1 MLYDDLWKRMEALIG
16 GNFYVLP
23 SSVHELILIPERYG
37 MDKRRLQEMV
47 KEINRTEVENEEVL
61 SDNVYYYSRKEERL
75 LI

>member
-1 MLYDDLWKRMEALIG
+1 MRMPLRP
-16 GNFYVLP
+16 YL
-23 SSVHELILIPERYG
+23 SLLILIPERYG